1 MFHKIFRFCEDI
13 HDNSQKTRVGRS
25 LIGFSSNTLVLCE
38 RKSYSL
44 MKKSELLPS
53 LFCHERPERITHGR
67 SFVKID
73 GSESLK
79 VLFKKEQMSKE
90 WREQFPLGHKKGKN
104 CYKQMKNT
112 NFLSNSLVFCE
123 RKSGLLSKKSES
135 LFKKEQMSKV
145 RQEQFAL
152 GHKKGTNCQKLT
164 KNTIF
169 RANRL
174 FFAINPLE
182 SRVNHSHSSF
192 LKCELL
198 TFAL

>member
-1 MFHKIFRFCEDI
+1 MNSLKPFFDQKKTPPGPHINSKKCYTKFFVFAKIFTTI
-13 HDNSQKTRVGRS
+13 HKKTRVGRS

-123 RKSGLLSKKSES
+123 R
-135 LFKKEQMSKV
+135 FAQIMSKSLTALFYK
-145 RQEQFAL
+145 EQFA
-152 GHKKGTNCQKLT
+152 HPT
-164 KNTIF
+164 
-169 RANRL
+169 
-174 FFAINPLE
+174 
-182 SRVNHSHSSF
+182 
-192 LKCELL
+192 LL
-198 TFAL
+198 

>member
-1 MFHKIFRFCEDI
+1 MNSLKPFFDQKIPPGPHINSKKCYTKFFVFAKIFTTI
-13 HDNSQKTRVGRS
+13 HKKTRVGRS

-90 WREQFPLGHKKGKN
+90 WREQIPIGHKKGKN

-123 RKSGLLSKKSES
+123 RFAQIMSES
-135 LFKKEQMSKV
+135 LTALFYKE
-145 RQEQFAL
+145 RFA
-152 GHKKGTNCQKLT
+152 HPT
-164 KNTIF
+164 
-169 RANRL
+169 
-174 FFAINPLE
+174 
-182 SRVNHSHSSF
+182 
-192 LKCELL
+192 LL
-198 TFAL
+198 